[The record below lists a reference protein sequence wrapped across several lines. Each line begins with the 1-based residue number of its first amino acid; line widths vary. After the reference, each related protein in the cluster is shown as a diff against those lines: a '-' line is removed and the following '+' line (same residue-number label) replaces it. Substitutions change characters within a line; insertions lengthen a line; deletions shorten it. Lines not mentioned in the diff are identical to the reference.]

1 MIAVVDY
8 GGGNLASVRKGLE
21 VAAQGVCSSVGEL
34 APSVRITDDPAV
46 VREAASVVLPGVG
59 AFGEA
64 AAGLRARGLEEPL
77 AEAFMSRRPFLGIC
91 IGLQLLF
98 EESEESPG
106 VPGLG
111 LIAGRVRRF
120 PAGVKVPHM
129 GWNQIRK
136 EKEHPLL
143 QRVPEGAHVYFVHSY
158 YPEPSDPQLVAT
170 TTDYPEAFCS
180 SVAFGNVFA
189 CQFHPEKSQQV
200 GISLLEAFVMAT
212 ISAACSSH

>member
-8 GGGNLASVRKGLE
+8 GGSNLASVRKGLE
-21 VAAQGVCSSVGEL
+21 VAAREVCGSVGEL
-34 APSVRITDDPAV
+34 SPSVRVTEDPGV

-64 AAGLRARGLEEPL
+64 AAGLRSRGLEDPL
-77 AEAFMSRRPFLGIC
+77 AVAFTSRRPFLGIC
-91 IGLQLLF
+91 IGMQLLF

-111 LIAGRVRRF
+111 LLAGRVRRF
-120 PAGVKVPHM
+120 PTDVKVPHM
-129 GWNQIRK
+129 GWNGIQK

-143 QRVPEGAHVYFVHSY
+143 ESVPDGAHVYFVHSY
-158 YPEPSDPQLVAT
+158 YPEPSDPQVVAT
-170 TTDYPEAFCS
+170 TTDYGGAFCS

-200 GISLLEAFVMAT
+200 GMSILRAFVVAT
-212 ISAACSSH
+212 IRAASSSH